1 MKVIQTLLCAFA
13 MLLAVN
19 INAYGQKKSEH
30 LKPKWVTSE
39 IPDNRSETY
48 IFEKAY
54 AEATTLDEA
63 RQKALENLTM
73 RLERERN
80 IRLNRT
86 TTATEVCRTIDE
98 YWVRDRGAYKL
109 YVLYT
114 VPKYKLP
121 GYTGKLGTSYNDKIK
136 TTTHYGAGAGFMSVI
151 PGAGQFYKGSVAK
164 GSMFLGLE
172 AAAAVGVV
180 LTENTR
186 ASYVK
191 KAIEQPRHAKE
202 YYSRADSWE
211 NARNITI
218 GVASAVYVWNL
229 IDAFA
234 AKGAR
239 RVVVKKG
246 TDGRT
251 VSSLDIRPATFGNGT
266 GIGLTYR
273 F

>member
-1 MKVIQTLLCAFA
+1 M
-13 MLLAVN
+13 
-19 INAYGQKKSEH
+19 SE
-30 LKPKWVTSE
+30 V
-39 IPDNRSETY
+39 PDNKSETY

-54 AEATTLDEA
+54 AEATSLDEA

-80 IRLNRT
+80 VHLNKT
-86 TTATEVCRTIDE
+86 SLSQTEVCRTIDE
-98 YWVRDRGAYKL
+98 YWVRDKSIYKL
-109 YVLYT
+109 HVLYT
-114 VPKYKLP
+114 VPKYMLP
-121 GYTGKLGTSYNDKIK
+121 GYTGKLGTSYNDAIK
-136 TTTHYGAGAGFMSVI
+136 TTTRYGAGAGFMSVI

-180 LTENTR
+180 MTENTR
-186 ASYVK
+186 ASYMK
-191 KAIEQPRHAKE
+191 KAIEQPRYAKE